1 MFNLILCPIKKYG
14 RYGQKEEERGKK
26 KKKKKWGEIREI
38 DKRQLRDVKRGRGGK
53 KVRRERQNWGGKERK
68 YM

>member
-26 KKKKKWGEIREI
+26 KKKKKWGEI
-38 DKRQLRDVKRGRGGK
+38 DKKQLRDLRRGRGGK
-53 KVRRERQNWGGKERK
+53 KVRRERQNWKK
-68 YM
+68 K